1 MIRKYVYAALAI
13 GVLAPLLV
21 AQASAQ
27 SVADFYK
34 GKRMT
39 MIIASGAGG
48 GYDTYARVLMRH
60 LARHIPGKPKIIAQN
75 MTGAA
80 GLKATNFMANKAKR
94 DGSIF
99 MATYNSM
106 SVQPLIRN
114 AKVQFDPRT
123 LNWIGSIGK
132 LDNMCFTWHTS
143 PIKTLNDAKKREV
156 ITSGTGAFSNAT
168 TVPNLLNYLTGTK
181 FNPIIGYSTGGMRL
195 AVERGEVEGICGL
208 AYTTMMASNPDW
220 ITSGKLN
227 ILAQITRKRVPA
239 LGKAP
244 MIYDFAKTA
253 DHKKILDLWTVPQ
266 ELGRPFLMPPKVPA
280 DRLEAVRRAFDATMK
295 DPKFLADAKKTHLF
309 VDAITGERIHALI
322 KDAYTTPQDI
332 VKKTAKIIN
341 YAPFKKNLKKKK
353 KKK

>member
-1 MIRKYVYAALAI
+1 
-13 GVLAPLLV
+13 
-21 AQASAQ
+21 
-27 SVADFYK
+27 
-34 GKRMT
+34 MT

-48 GYDTYARVLMRH
+48 GYDTYARVMMRH
-60 LARHIPGKPKIIAQN
+60 LERHIPGKPTIIAQN

-94 DGSIF
+94 DGSVF

-132 LDNMCFTWHTS
+132 LDNMCVTWHTS
-143 PIKTLNDAKKREV
+143 PIKSLDDAKKREV
-156 ITSGTGAFSNAT
+156 VTSSSGAYSNVT
-168 TVPNLLNYLTGTK
+168 TVPNLLNFLTGTK

-195 AVERGEVEGICGL
+195 ALERGEVEGLCGL
-208 AYTTMMASNPDW
+208 AYSTLMASNPDW
-220 ITSGKLN
+220 VLGGKLN
-227 ILAQITRKRVPA
+227 ILAQITRKKVPA

-244 MIYDFAKTA
+244 LIYDFAKTKE
-253 DHKKILDLWTVPQ
+253 HKQILDLWTVPQ

-309 VDAITGERIHALI
+309 VDPITGERIHALI

-332 VKKTAKIIN
+332 VNKTARIIN
-341 YAPFKKNLKKKK
+341 YAPFKKNLKAKKK

>member
-1 MIRKYVYAALAI
+1 M
-13 GVLAPLLV
+13 LAPLLA

-48 GYDTYARVLMRH
+48 GYDTYARVMMRH
-60 LARHIPGKPKIIAQN
+60 LERHIPGKPTIIAQN

-94 DGSIF
+94 DGSVF

-132 LDNMCFTWHTS
+132 LDNMCVTWHTS
-143 PIKTLNDAKKREV
+143 PIKSLDDAKKREV
-156 ITSGTGAFSNAT
+156 VTSSSGAYSNVT
-168 TVPNLLNYLTGTK
+168 TVPNLLNFLTGTK

-195 AVERGEVEGICGL
+195 ALERGEVEGLCGL
-208 AYTTMMASNPDW
+208 AYSTLMASNPDW
-220 ITSGKLN
+220 VLGGKLN
-227 ILAQITRKRVPA
+227 ILAQITRKKVPA

-244 MIYDFAKTA
+244 LIYDFAKTKE
-253 DHKKILDLWTVPQ
+253 HKQILDLWTVPQ

-309 VDAITGERIHALI
+309 VDPITGERIHALI

-332 VKKTAKIIN
+332 VNKTARIIN
-341 YAPFKKNLKKKK
+341 YAPFKKNLKAKKK